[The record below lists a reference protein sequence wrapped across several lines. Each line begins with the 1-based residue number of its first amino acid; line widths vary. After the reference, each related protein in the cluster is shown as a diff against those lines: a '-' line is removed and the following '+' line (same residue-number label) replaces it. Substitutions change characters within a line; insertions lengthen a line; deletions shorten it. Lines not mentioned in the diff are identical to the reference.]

1 MIFAITVKITRK
13 NDDTRPRN
21 RGMLTQQ
28 SQFYRLEPPMKKTI
42 LKFGLISGLLSSLMM
57 LATVPF
63 EDQIGFTNKG
73 YIVGYTTIV
82 LSFLLVFFGIRS
94 YRENTGGGQI
104 TFAKAFAVG
113 ISIALITCVGYVV
126 TWEVL
131 YFTVMHDFMDK
142 YSAYI
147 LAKSKASGASPAAL
161 QAQLQQLKKYKEMYE
176 NPFYNA
182 AMTFLEPFP
191 VGLVIT
197 LLSAA
202 VLRKTPRSQPRESAS
217 LA

>member
-1 MIFAITVKITRK
+1 
-13 NDDTRPRN
+13 
-21 RGMLTQQ
+21 
-28 SQFYRLEPPMKKTI
+28 MKKTI
-42 LKFGLISGLLSSLMM
+42 LRFGLISGLLSSLMM

-94 YRENTGGGQI
+94 YRENAGGGQI
-104 TFAKAFAVG
+104 TFGKAFAVG
-113 ISIALITCVGYVV
+113 ISIALITCVCYVI

-142 YSAYI
+142 YSAYV
-147 LAKSKASGASPAAL
+147 LAKAQASGASPAVL
-161 QAQLQQLKKYKEMYE
+161 QAQTQQLKKTKEMYE
-176 NPFYNA
+176 NPLFNA

-197 LLSAA
+197 LISAA
-202 VLRKTPRSQPRESAS
+202 ALRKTPRSQPVQEPSA
-217 LA
+217 A